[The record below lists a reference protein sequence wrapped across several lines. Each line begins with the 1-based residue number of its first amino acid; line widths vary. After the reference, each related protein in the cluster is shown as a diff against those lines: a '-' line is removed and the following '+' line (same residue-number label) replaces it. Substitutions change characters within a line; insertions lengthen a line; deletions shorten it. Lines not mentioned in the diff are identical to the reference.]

1 MTKTHYKQKVTLER
15 LRELLSYDP
24 DTGRFVWLVN
34 RRCVRA
40 GDVAGTVNSRGYI
53 AIMID
58 GMLYTAHRLAFL
70 WMHGVFPDRE
80 LDHINRDRADNR
92 HANLRLATS
101 SQNKVNTGV
110 RRDNSSGFRGVS
122 YCKVR
127 KKYLAQIAH
136 NGKKQNLGRYL
147 TLDEAVNAYESASK
161 RLHGDFKM
169 KAAT

>member
-1 MTKTHYKQKVTLER
+1 MTKTHYKQRVTSER
-15 LRELLSYDP
+15 LRELLSYNP
-24 DTGRFVWLVN
+24 DTGMFVWLVN

-40 GDVAGTVNSRGYI
+40 GSVAGAVNSHGYI
-53 AIMID
+53 AIMVD

-101 SQNKVNTGV
+101 AQNKANTGI

-136 NGKKQNLGRYL
+136 NGKKKNLGRYS
-147 TLDEAVNAYESASK
+147 TLSEAVNAYESAST
-161 RLHGDFKM
+161 RLHGDFKT
-169 KAAT
+169 KAET